1 MITCQLSVV
10 SRPWCI
16 EFLQRTTDNQPRTRC
31 LKVKKVKS
39 TPRQDLRKL
48 IANFFSFIRVDIW
61 RMRLADLPFGKSF
74 LIKQLRIVILALRGY
89 DEDRCLLR
97 ASSLTFYTLLSIV
110 PVAAMFFGIAKGFG
124 FENRLAKELVDKFP
138 GQEQIVNQVI
148 AFSQSLLKQT
158 QGGIIAGIGMLVL
171 FWSVLKVLGHIEMAL
186 NDIWGIKEHRSWGRK
201 FSDYLSIMLIS
212 PILVLMSGS
221 ATVFITTQ
229 VEHITQRVALLG
241 VFSPLIS
248 FLLQFI
254 PYVLIWV
261 LFTILY
267 IIMPNTKV
275 NFKAG
280 LLGGVVAGTLYQIA
294 QWAYISFQIGAAKY
308 NAIYGSFA
316 ALPLFLMWLQ
326 ISWWIVLFGAEL
338 SFANQ
343 NVDTYEF
350 EPDCLN
356 ISPGFKKLL
365 TLQVAHLLIRNFSD
379 GEKPLTYSKISNR
392 LAMPVRLVHNIIFD
406 LVESGLIS
414 EIKTKFDKEFAYQ
427 PARDINLLTIKY
439 VLEALDRNGT
449 DTVPV
454 AKTEEYR
461 ALSDA
466 LKNFSNA
473 MESSPANKLLKDI

>member
-1 MITCQLSVV
+1 
-10 SRPWCI
+10 
-16 EFLQRTTDNQPRTRC
+16 
-31 LKVKKVKS
+31 VKPNSK
-39 TPRQDLRKL
+39 QGIGDL
-48 IANFFSFIRVDIW
+48 ISNFFSFIRAGIW
-61 RMRLADLPFGKSF
+61 RIRLADLPFGKSF
-74 LIKQLRIVILALRGY
+74 LIRQLRIIILAFRGY

-110 PVAAMFFGIAKGFG
+110 PVAAMFFGVAKGFG
-124 FENRLAKELVDKFP
+124 FERLLKQLFERFP
-138 GQEQIVNQVI
+138 GQEEVLSQVI
-148 AFSQSLLKQT
+148 SFSNSLLEQT
-158 QGGIIAGIGMLVL
+158 RGGLLAGIGLLLL

-186 NDIWGIKEHRSWGRK
+186 NDIWGIKESRSWGRK

-212 PILVLMSGS
+212 PILVLISGS

-229 VEHITQRVALLG
+229 VTQITQKVELLG
-241 VFSPLIS
+241 VISPLIS
-248 FLLQFI
+248 FLLKFT
-254 PYVLIWV
+254 PYGLIWA

-343 NVDTYEF
+343 NVDTYEY
-350 EPDCLN
+350 EPDSLRA
-356 ISPGFKKLL
+356 SPGFKKLL
-365 TLQVAHLLIRNFSD
+365 ALQIAHLLIKKFEN
-379 GEKPLTYSKISNR
+379 GERPLTDSQIS
-392 LAMPVRLVHNIIFD
+392 AQFEMPIRLVHNILFD
-406 LVESGLIS
+406 LVKSGLVS
-414 EIKTKFDKEFAYQ
+414 EIKVIADKKFAYQ
-427 PARDINLLTIKY
+427 PARDINKMTIQY
-439 VLEALDRNGT
+439 VLEALDQSGT
-449 DTVPV
+449 DDIPV
-454 AKTEEYR
+454 AQTEDYQ

-466 LKNFSNA
+466 LQNFGEA
-473 MESSPANKLLKDI
+473 MKKSTANKLLKDI

>member
-1 MITCQLSVV
+1 
-10 SRPWCI
+10 
-16 EFLQRTTDNQPRTRC
+16 
-31 LKVKKVKS
+31 VKQVKPTS
-39 TPRQDLRKL
+39 KKGIGDL
-48 IANFFSFIRVDIW
+48 ISHFFSFFRVDIW
-61 RMRLADLPFGKSF
+61 RIRLDDLPFGKSF
-74 LIKQLRIVILALRGY
+74 LIKQLRIIILAIRGY

-110 PVAAMFFGIAKGFG
+110 PVVAMFFGVAKGFG
-124 FENRLAKELVDKFP
+124 FERRLEKVLFERFP
-138 GQEQIVNQVI
+138 GQEEVLSQVI
-148 AFSQSLLKQT
+148 NFANSLLEQT
-158 QGGIIAGIGMLVL
+158 RGGLIAGIGLLVL

-186 NDIWGIKEHRSWGRK
+186 NDIWEIKHQRSWGRK
-201 FSDYLSIMLIS
+201 FSDYLSIILIS

-229 VEHITQRVALLG
+229 VTQITQKIVLLG
-241 VFSPLIS
+241 VISPLIT
-248 FLLQFI
+248 FLLKFT

-343 NVDTYEF
+343 HVDTYEY
-350 EPDCLN
+350 EPDSLKV
-356 ISPGFKKLL
+356 SPGFKKLL
-365 TLQVAHLLIRNFSD
+365 TLQITHLLIKKFTNGD
-379 GEKPLTYSKISNR
+379 KPLTDTQISAK
-392 LAMPVRLVHNIIFD
+392 LEMPIRLVHDILSN
-406 LVESGLIS
+406 LVESHLVS
-414 EIKTKFDKEFAYQ
+414 EILTKTDKEFAYQ
-427 PARDINLLTIKY
+427 PARDINQLTIQS
-439 VLEALDRNGT
+439 VLQALDHEGIE
-449 DTVPV
+449 DIPV
-454 AKTEEYR
+454 AKTEDYQ
-461 ALSDA
+461 ALSEA
-466 LKNFSNA
+466 LQNFSEA
-473 MESSPANKLLKDI
+473 MEKSPANKLLKDI

>member
-1 MITCQLSVV
+1 MKPNEKQGIGDLV
-10 SRPWCI
+10 S
-16 EFLQRTTDNQPRTRC
+16 
-31 LKVKKVKS
+31 
-39 TPRQDLRKL
+39 
-48 IANFFSFIRVDIW
+48 NFFSFIRDDIW
-61 RMRLADLPFGKSF
+61 RVRLADLPFGKSF
-74 LIKQLRIVILALRGY
+74 LIKQLRIIILAIRGF

-124 FENRLAKELVDKFP
+124 FEKRLETQLYERFP
-138 GQEQIVNQVI
+138 GQEEILSQVI
-148 AFSQSLLKQT
+148 GFSNSLLEQT
-158 QGGIIAGIGMLVL
+158 RGGLIAGIGLLVL

-186 NDIWGIKEHRSWGRK
+186 NHIWEIKKPRSWGRK

-212 PILVLMSGS
+212 PILILMSGS

-229 VEHITQRVALLG
+229 VTQIAGKIELLG
-241 VFSPLIS
+241 YLSPLIT
-248 FLLQFI
+248 LLLRFT

-294 QWAYISFQIGAAKY
+294 QGVYISFQIGAAKY

-316 ALPLFLMWLQ
+316 ALPLFLMWVQ

-343 NVDTYEF
+343 NVETYEY
-350 EPDCLN
+350 EPDSLKV
-356 ISPGFKKLL
+356 SPGFKKLL
-365 TLQVAHLLIRNFSD
+365 ALQITHMLVKNFENGDRPLSD
-379 GEKPLTYSKISNR
+379 SQISSR
-392 LAMPVRLVHNIIFD
+392 LEMPIRLVHNILFD
-406 LVESGLIS
+406 LVEAGLIS
-414 EIKTKFDKEFAYQ
+414 ETKTKIEKEHAFQ
-427 PARDINLLTIKY
+427 PARDINKLTIQF
-439 VLEALDRNGT
+439 VLAALERSGT
-449 DTVPV
+449 DTIPV
-454 AKTEEYR
+454 TRTDHYQ

-466 LKNFSNA
+466 LKNFRDA
-473 MESSPANKLLKDI
+473 MEKSPANKLLKDI

>member
-1 MITCQLSVV
+1 
-10 SRPWCI
+10 
-16 EFLQRTTDNQPRTRC
+16 LQRTTANQPRTYC
-31 LKVKKVKS
+31 LRVHKVKPTSKQEL
-39 TPRQDLRKL
+39 RDL
-48 IANFFSFIRVDIW
+48 ISNFFSFLRVDIW

-74 LIKQLRIVILALRGY
+74 LIKQLRIIMLALRGY

-110 PVAAMFFGIAKGFG
+110 PIVAMFFGVAKGFG
-124 FENRLAKELVDKFP
+124 FEKRLEKEIFAKFP
-138 GQEQIVNQVI
+138 GQEEVLNQVI
-148 AFSQSLLKQT
+148 AFSNSLLEQT

-186 NDIWGIKEHRSWGRK
+186 NDIWEIKESRSWGRK

-212 PILVLMSGS
+212 PILVLLSGS
-221 ATVFITTQ
+221 VTVFITTQ

-248 FLLQFI
+248 FLLKLM

-280 LLGGVVAGTLYQIA
+280 LVGGVVAGTLYQIA
-294 QWAYISFQIGAAKY
+294 QLAYISFQVGAAKY

-343 NVDTYEF
+343 NVDTYEY

-356 ISPGFKKLL
+356 ISLGFKKLL
-365 TLQVAHLLIRNFSD
+365 TLQVAHLLIRNFFN
-379 GEKPLTYSKISNR
+379 GEKPLTYSHISNR

-406 LVESGLIS
+406 LVESGLVS
-414 EIKTKFDKEFAYQ
+414 EIKTKADKEFAYQ

-439 VLEALDRNGT
+439 VLEALERKGT

-461 ALSDA
+461 ALSAA
-466 LKNFSNA
+466 LKNFSEA